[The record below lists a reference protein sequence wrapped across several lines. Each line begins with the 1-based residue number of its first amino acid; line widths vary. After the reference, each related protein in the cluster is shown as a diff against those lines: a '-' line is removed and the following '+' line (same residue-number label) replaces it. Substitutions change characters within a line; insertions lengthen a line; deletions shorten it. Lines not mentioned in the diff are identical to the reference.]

1 MWLQPALTAPSCN
14 EGVLVPEPFQGHP
27 PWQRKTGRIEI
38 PQKTRM
44 GDDDSSNIRLKLG
57 HAGSD
62 VRLPLA
68 LAQLVA
74 LGGLRLSCVGLVV
87 GTCVLRRDS
96 A

>member
-1 MWLQPALTAPSCN
+1 M
-14 EGVLVPEPFQGHP
+14 
-27 PWQRKTGRIEI
+27 KTGRIEI
-38 PQKTRM
+38 PQKNRM